1 MIDYN
6 ALVKNSNA
14 YKIMMGDKAFGRLS
28 HAYLILTADEDK
40 LSQYLKV
47 FAKIIACADNE
58 PCGKCRACTLIDKNM
73 HPDVLVYPQQ
83 EKVVSVAHVNALIEE
98 CYLKPIEL
106 GKKVFLIENAQTM
119 NASAQNKLLKTLEEP
134 PENVYI
140 LLGATTEF
148 ALLPTIKSR
157 VKKLEIPALPNSV
170 LIDALSQDCPDLE
183 RLNLSVACGDGTVGR
198 ALALYG
204 DKGFN
209 ELTELL
215 VDLLINMNSSKDVLK
230 YTTLILD
237 KKVEMGQMLSVLECL
252 LRDMLVSLE
261 HQNDLVGNKEIAKR
275 LKGAINFSEG
285 AILHSL
291 DVITKAQMRKK
302 FNMNPTM
309 LVEWLLFQILEGKYK
324 WQKF

>member
-1 MIDYN
+1 MIDYTS
-6 ALVKNSNA
+6 LVKNSNA

-28 HAYLILTADEDK
+28 HAYLILTADEEN

-58 PCGKCRACTLIDKNM
+58 PCLKCRACTLIEKDM
-73 HPDVLVYPQQ
+73 HPDVLRYPQQ
-83 EKVVSVAHVNALIEE
+83 EKTISVAHVNALIEE

-106 GKKVFLIENAQTM
+106 GKKIFVLENAQTM

-157 VKKLEIPALPNSV
+157 VKKLEIPAINSDVLLSV
-170 LIDALSQDCPDLE
+170 LKEECPDAQRLALSI
-183 RLNLSVACGDGTVGR
+183 ACGDGTVGK

-204 DKGFN
+204 DKEFN

-215 VDLLINMNSSKDVLK
+215 VDLLLNMNSSKDVLK
-230 YTTLILD
+230 YSTLILD
-237 KKVEMGQMLSVLECL
+237 KKVEIGQVLSILECL
-252 LRDMLVSLE
+252 LRDMLVDL
-261 HQNDLVGNKEIAKR
+261 QGQGGLVGNKGITQR

-285 AILHSL
+285 AIIHSL
-291 DVITKAQMRKK
+291 DTITKAQMRKK
-302 FNMNPTM
+302 FNVNSTM
-309 LVEWLLFQILEGKYK
+309 LVEWVLFQILEGKYK

>member
-14 YKIMMGDKAFGRLS
+14 YRIMMGDKAFGRLS

-40 LSQYLKV
+40 LSQYLKI
-47 FAKIIACADNE
+47 FAKIIACASGE
-58 PCGKCRACTLIDKNM
+58 PCGKCRACTLIDKNL
-73 HPDVLVYPQQ
+73 HPDVLMYPQQ
-83 EKVVSVAHVNALIEE
+83 EKSVNTAQVNALIEE

-106 GKKVFLIENAQTM
+106 GKKIFVVSNAQTM

-148 ALLPTIKSR
+148 SLLPTIKSR
-157 VKKLEIPALPNSV
+157 VKKLEIPAFSKDV
-170 LIDALSQDCPDLE
+170 LISALSNECPDNE
-183 RLNLSVACGDGTVGR
+183 RLYLSVACGDGTVGK

-204 DKGFN
+204 DEEFN
-209 ELTELL
+209 NLTELL
-215 VDLLINMNSSKDVLK
+215 VDLLVNMNSSKDVLK
-230 YTTLILD
+230 YSTLILD
-237 KKVEMGQMLSVLECL
+237 KKVEIGRVLSVLECL
-252 LRDMLVSLE
+252 LRDMLVALQGQS
-261 HQNDLVGNKEIAKR
+261 DLVGNTR
-275 LKGAINFSEG
+275 LTKKLKSAINFNEG
-285 AILHSL
+285 ALIHSL
-291 DVITKAQMRKK
+291 DCITKAQMRKK

>member
-1 MIDYN
+1 MIDYTS
-6 ALVKNSNA
+6 LVKNSNA

-28 HAYLILTADEDK
+28 HAYLILTADEDN

-47 FAKIIACADNE
+47 FAKIIACEDSE
-58 PCGKCRACTLIDKNM
+58 PCLKCRACTLIEKDM
-73 HPDVLVYPQQ
+73 HPDVLRYPQQ
-83 EKVVSVAHVNALIEE
+83 EKTISVAHVNALIEE

-106 GKKVFLIENAQTM
+106 GKKIFVLENAQTM

-157 VKKLEIPALPNSV
+157 VKKLEIPAIDSDTLLSV
-170 LIDALSQDCPDLE
+170 LKEECPDAQ
-183 RLNLSVACGDGTVGR
+183 RLSLSIACGDGTVGK

-204 DKGFN
+204 DKDFN
-209 ELTELL
+209 ELTELI
-215 VDLLINMNSSKDVLK
+215 VDLLLNMNSSKDVLK
-230 YTTLILD
+230 YSTLILD
-237 KKVEMGQMLSVLECL
+237 KKVEIGQVLSILECL
-252 LRDMLVSLE
+252 LRDMLVELQCQSE
-261 HQNDLVGNKEIAKR
+261 LVGNKGLAKR

-285 AILHSL
+285 AIIHSL
-291 DVITKAQMRKK
+291 DTITKAQMRKK
-302 FNMNPTM
+302 FNVNSTM
-309 LVEWLLFQILEGKYK
+309 LIEWVLFQILEGKYK